1 MNSGVRRRTS
11 TANLPVAGRAPGER
25 APLCNEPKVD
35 RNCRT
40 AFERLVMIA
49 AASLTET
56 GLVSL
61 PIARSEA
68 PRTIIEIQP
77 GFQGPARQLCAA
89 LNARDDSGNP
99 LQYNAPA
106 RSRRKLAESESTAAL
121 AGDQSLSCRPAT
133 VKRSRIL

>member
-1 MNSGVRRRTS
+1 MRRITDDATYGIETDQTCAIESESSLQLEQPTNR
-11 TANLPVAGRAPGER
+11 
-25 APLCNEPKVD
+25 CVD
-35 RNCRT
+35 
-40 AFERLVMIA
+40 ALFFIP
-49 AASLTET
+49 T
-56 GLVSL
+56 G
-61 PIARSEA
+61 
-68 PRTIIEIQP
+68 
-77 GFQGPARQLCAA
+77 